1 MSVVVLLNFFTELR
15 ELKRRS
21 QAVQREMPRPS
32 DVNATVLRPANVEPP
47 LTGLQQ
53 VEGLVFNL
61 EFSLSGSYVPHD
73 ILNCV
78 VSKLV

>member
-1 MSVVVLLNFFTELR
+1 MSVVVLLYFFTELR

-21 QAVQREMPRPS
+21 QAVQRDMPRPS

-53 VEGLVFNL
+53 VERGKTAVN
-61 EFSLSGSYVPHD
+61 V
-73 ILNCV
+73 
-78 VSKLV
+78 

>member
-1 MSVVVLLNFFTELR
+1 MSVVVLLNFFTERR

-53 VEGLVFNL
+53 VERGKT
-61 EFSLSGSYVPHD
+61 
-73 ILNCV
+73 V
-78 VSKLV
+78 VNV

>member
-53 VEGLVFNL
+53 VERGKT
-61 EFSLSGSYVPHD
+61 
-73 ILNCV
+73 V
-78 VSKLV
+78 VNV

>member
-21 QAVQREMPRPS
+21 QAVQRDMPRPS

-53 VEGLVFNL
+53 VERGKTAVN
-61 EFSLSGSYVPHD
+61 V
-73 ILNCV
+73 
-78 VSKLV
+78 

>member
-21 QAVQREMPRPS
+21 RAVQRDMPRPS

-53 VEGLVFNL
+53 VERGKT
-61 EFSLSGSYVPHD
+61 
-73 ILNCV
+73 V
-78 VSKLV
+78 VNV

>member
-21 QAVQREMPRPS
+21 QAVQRDMPRPS

-53 VEGLVFNL
+53 VERGKT
-61 EFSLSGSYVPHD
+61 
-73 ILNCV
+73 V
-78 VSKLV
+78 VNV

>member
-53 VEGLVFNL
+53 VERGKTAVN
-61 EFSLSGSYVPHD
+61 V
-73 ILNCV
+73 
-78 VSKLV
+78 

>member
-53 VEGLVFNL
+53 VEG
-61 EFSLSGSYVPHD
+61 
-73 ILNCV
+73 
-78 VSKLV
+78 